1 MFRWLGK
8 ALNLRPTLGG
18 GAQLSVGKSTHVNYL
33 LLVQQ
38 EMMNDNKLGKEKQQ
52 NKHFFSS
59 SLPPFFKNCS
69 SLHPFCLP
77 NCSDPF

>member
-8 ALNLRPTLGG
+8 ALNLRPTLRG

-38 EMMNDNKLGKEKQQ
+38 EMMKDNKLGKEKQQ
-52 NKHFFSS
+52 NKHFF
-59 SLPPFFKNCS
+59 
-69 SLHPFCLP
+69 
-77 NCSDPF
+77 

>member
-8 ALNLRPTLGG
+8 ALNLRPTLRGG
-18 GAQLSVGKSTHVNYL
+18 PQLSVGKSTHVNYL

-52 NKHFFSS
+52 NKHFF
-59 SLPPFFKNCS
+59 KNYS
-69 SLHPFCLP
+69 SLHPLCLLRLP
-77 NCSDPF
+77 SAGQ